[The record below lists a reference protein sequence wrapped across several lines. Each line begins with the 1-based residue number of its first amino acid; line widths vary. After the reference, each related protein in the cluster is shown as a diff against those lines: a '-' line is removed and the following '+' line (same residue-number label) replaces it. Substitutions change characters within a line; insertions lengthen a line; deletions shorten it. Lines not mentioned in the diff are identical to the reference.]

1 MSLVPATLTL
11 DRLPHK
17 DVVHLTDIRA
27 RPHVFNIW
35 ERYRHRQAHWFVECV
50 AESLGVFIYV
60 YAGVGSNLG
69 YVIGNIVG
77 EPISSVLQI
86 GFSYSLGIL
95 FALVTCASTSGGHF
109 HPGFTISQVIYRGF
123 PVKKACRYIVAQI
136 FGAFIAALIVYV
148 QWSVNIKAT
157 EAALISS
164 GKFDTLMFT
173 PSGVAGAFALYAPP
187 GSNLGQVLLNEFV
200 ADFVIGLVI
209 WACLD
214 PTNFLV
220 PPAAGPWVIALAY
233 SMIIWGYSPVGVS
246 ANTAR
251 DLGGRF
257 AALVIWGTPA
267 AGGPYAAIAALTNIP
282 ATLVAGA
289 VYEFVL
295 TDSSRVI
302 APAQMDYIIGHLAH
316 AKHSSIGA
324 SKPAYESELEKKS
337 SLAPSAS
344 PSMSY
349 KTDQKTKVEVEEA

>member
-1 MSLVPATLTL
+1 MSSISRIFKPA
-11 DRLPHK
+11 H
-17 DVVHLTDIRA
+17 IS
-27 RPHVFNIW
+27 
-35 ERYRHRQAHWFVECV
+35 
-50 AESLGVFIYV
+50 SLYGNDTVIAKHTSV
-60 YAGVGSNLG
+60 DSALG
-69 YVIGNIVG
+69 YVTGNIIG
-77 EPISSVLQI
+77 EPISSLLQI
-86 GFSYSLGIL
+86 GFAYTLGIL

-109 HPGFTISQVIYRGF
+109 HPGFTISQVLYRGF
-123 PVKKACRYIVAQI
+123 PVKKVCRYIVAQI
-136 FGAFIAALIVYV
+136 SGGFIAALLVYV
-148 QWSVNIKAT
+148 QWRVNIKAT
-157 EAALISS
+157 EAALIAN
-164 GKFDTLMFT
+164 GKFDSLMFT

-267 AGGPYAAIAALTNIP
+267 AGGPYAAISALTNIP
-282 ATLVAGA
+282 ATLIAGA

-295 TDSSRVI
+295 ADSSRVI
-302 APAQMDYIIGHLAH
+302 APSQMDYIISHLAH
-316 AKHSSIGA
+316 ANHSSIGA
-324 SKPAYESELEKKS
+324 STRAPEPEPERSSSFAPSRS
-337 SLAPSAS
+337 PSLAF
-344 PSMSY
+344 
-349 KTDQKTKVEVEEA
+349 KTGQKTKVEVIEQV